1 MKIMYVNCGVKSYV
15 NEDRRSYI
23 RSFCSCEKKA
33 LKNNLACTGFEPLTI
48 AIPVQRSTN

>member
-1 MKIMYVNCGVKSYV
+1 MYVNCGVKSYV

-33 LKNNLACTGFEPLTI
+33 LKKQSGLHGIRTLDHCDTGAALY
-48 AIPVQRSTN
+48 QLS